1 MQPNSPQASPP
12 FVFDDLYV
20 GQQFTSGTR
29 LVEQDEIIAF
39 AKQFDPQPF
48 HTDPEAA
55 KETLF
60 QGLVASGWHTAAMTM
75 RLLIDSGL
83 SIEGG
88 MVGAGGELTWPRPTR
103 PGYILQV
110 ETEVVELRPSRS
122 RPDRGLATIRSE
134 TKNQQGEVLQ
144 ILFARLVVPR
154 RIQLPS
160 TGI

>member
-1 MQPNSPQASPP
+1 MEPNSPQASPP
-12 FVFDDLYV
+12 YVYEDLYV
-20 GQQFTSGTR
+20 GQRFSSGTR

-48 HTDPEAA
+48 HTDPAAA
-55 KETLF
+55 KQTLF

-83 SIEGG
+83 SIDGG

-160 TGI
+160 A

>member
-1 MQPNSPQASPP
+1 MDSRPPQITRS
-12 FVFDDLYV
+12 FVFEDLYV
-20 GQQFTSGTR
+20 GQRFVSGTKR
-29 LVEQDEIIAF
+29 VDQDEVIAF
-39 AKQFDPQPF
+39 AREFDPQPF

-55 KETLF
+55 KGTLF

-154 RIQLPS
+154 RIPLPA
-160 TGI
+160 T

>member
-1 MQPNSPQASPP
+1 MEPNSPQASPP
-12 FVFDDLYV
+12 YVYEDLYV
-20 GQQFTSGTR
+20 GQRFTSGTR
-29 LVEQDEIIAF
+29 LIEQDEIIAF

-48 HTDPEAA
+48 HTDPAAA
-55 KETLF
+55 KLTLF

-83 SIEGG
+83 SIDGG

-160 TGI
+160 A

>member
-1 MQPNSPQASPP
+1 MEPNSPQASPP
-12 FVFDDLYV
+12 FVYEDLYI
-20 GQQFTSGTR
+20 GQRFTSGTR

-103 PGYILQV
+103 PGYVLRV

-134 TKNQQGEVLQ
+134 TKNQAGEVLQ

-154 RIQLPS
+154 RMEPS
-160 TGI
+160 PT

>member
-1 MQPNSPQASPP
+1 MEPNSPQASPP
-12 FVFDDLYV
+12 FVYEDLYI
-20 GQQFTSGTR
+20 GQRFTSGTR

-103 PGYILQV
+103 PGYVLQV

-134 TKNQQGEVLQ
+134 TKNQAGEVLQ

-154 RIQLPS
+154 RMEPS
-160 TGI
+160 PT

>member
-1 MQPNSPQASPP
+1 MEPNSPQASPP
-12 FVFDDLYV
+12 FAYEDLYV
-20 GQQFTSGTR
+20 GQRFTSGTR
-29 LVEQDEIIAF
+29 QVEQDEIIAF

-55 KETLF
+55 KHTLF

-134 TKNQQGEVLQ
+134 TKNQAGEVLQ

-154 RIQLPS
+154 RNELPS
-160 TGI
+160 A